1 MAEYIST
8 FTTGFSDVI
17 QEVIIKLLPGAK
29 VLKVYDGLV
38 NYYYNGKEG
47 EIEKVLVFN
56 NTFLVIRKYQGK
68 NCDLV
73 SMAQN
78 ILAIKQIPMSRK
90 SFRVRYSVNNQFVGM
105 DKSYTRQIETKIC
118 RLTNAMID
126 RLSPQT
132 EYWLIKRSENIG
144 FFCRLMNKRKTTEKE
159 LSKGELR
166 PEFAY
171 LMCMLGEPTKNS
183 IVMDAFA
190 GYGSIPKQMQKNFK
204 FKKMYISDLNPRL
217 VRNLRRGFEN
227 KSEIDVRVR
236 DAKNLVGITDG
247 SIDVIITDPPWGYY
261 EQIDDIEQFYIDM
274 LVEFN
279 RVMKPNAK
287 LILLSARKDE
297 FESAIDTHLFI
308 IEKRIDTL
316 VNGKKAGVYVIKKG
330 TN

>member
-8 FTTGFSDVI
+8 FMTGFSDMI
-17 QEVIIKLLPGAK
+17 PEVIAKLLPGAK

-38 NYYYNGKEG
+38 NYYYNGKE
-47 EIEKVLVFN
+47 EMIEKVFVFN

-68 NCDLV
+68 NCELA
-73 SMAQN
+73 SMVQN
-78 ILAIKQIPMSRK
+78 ILSIKQLPMSRK

-132 EYWLIKRSENIG
+132 EYWFIKRSENIG
-144 FFCRLMNKRKTTEKE
+144 FFCRLLNKRKITEKE
-159 LSKGELR
+159 LNKGELR

-171 LMCMLGEPTKNS
+171 LMCMLGKPTKNT

-190 GYGSIPKQMQKNFK
+190 GYGSIPKQLQKNFK

-217 VRNLRRGFEN
+217 VNKLSRDFE
-227 KSEIDVRVR
+227 KKPAIDVSLR
-236 DAKNLVGITDG
+236 DAKNLVGIAND

-274 LVEFN
+274 LEEFN
-279 RVMKPNAK
+279 RVMKSDAK

-297 FESAIDTHLFI
+297 FESAIGSQPFM

-316 VNGKKAGVYVIKKG
+316 VNGKKAGVYVIKKS

>member
-8 FTTGFSDVI
+8 FMTGFSDMI
-17 QEVIIKLLPGAK
+17 PEVIAKLLPGAK

-47 EIEKVLVFN
+47 MLEKVFVFN

-68 NCDLV
+68 NYDLA
-73 SMAQN
+73 SMVQN
-78 ILAIKQIPMSRK
+78 ILSIKQLPMSRK

-132 EYWLIKRSENIG
+132 EYWFIKRSENIG
-144 FFCRLMNKRKTTEKE
+144 FFCRLLNKRKITEKE
-159 LSKGELR
+159 LNKGELR

-171 LMCMLGEPTKNS
+171 LMCMLGKPTKNT

-190 GYGSIPKQMQKNFK
+190 GYGSIPKQLQENFK

-217 VRNLRRGFEN
+217 VNKLSRDFE
-227 KSEIDVRVR
+227 KKPAIDVSLR
-236 DAKNLVGITDG
+236 DAKNLVGIANG

-274 LVEFN
+274 LEEFN
-279 RVMKPNAK
+279 RVMKSNAK

-297 FESAIDTHLFI
+297 FESAIGSQPFM

-316 VNGKKAGVYVIKKG
+316 VNGKKAGVYVIKKS